1 MVRRHGWAGSPPAD
15 GDEARLRIVRAAT
28 QVVDRG
34 APSTFTLSDVATE
47 LGITR
52 QTVYRYFSST
62 DELLLAVGRVANE
75 SFIDD
80 LAQHL
85 EAVTEPSEWVVEAV
99 ASAIEWLPNRP
110 HLMLLFA
117 AGRSE
122 LFARTFTAGV
132 SVGTGR
138 DLFKRSGVD
147 WVTVG
152 YSDRE
157 LDELTEL
164 MLRTVQSMVID
175 PPEPPRSARELRA
188 YLRRWIAP
196 AVVAGAPTP

>member
-1 MVRRHGWAGSPPAD
+1 MA
-15 GDEARLRIVRAAT
+15 
-28 QVVDRG
+28 Q
-34 APSTFTLSDVATE
+34 PSAFALSDVAAE

-52 QTVYRYFSST
+52 QTVYRYFPST
-62 DELLLAVGRVANE
+62 DELLLAVGLAASE
-75 SFIDD
+75 SFVDD

-85 EAVTEPSEWVVEAV
+85 QRLTEPSEWVVEAV

-110 HLMLLFA
+110 HLMLLFS

-132 SVGTGR
+132 SVGIGR
-138 DLFKRSGVD
+138 DLFKRSSVD

-164 MLRTVQSMVID
+164 MLRTAQSMVID
-175 PPEPPRSARELRA
+175 PPEPPRSASDLRA

-196 AVVAGAPTP
+196 AVLARTAPP